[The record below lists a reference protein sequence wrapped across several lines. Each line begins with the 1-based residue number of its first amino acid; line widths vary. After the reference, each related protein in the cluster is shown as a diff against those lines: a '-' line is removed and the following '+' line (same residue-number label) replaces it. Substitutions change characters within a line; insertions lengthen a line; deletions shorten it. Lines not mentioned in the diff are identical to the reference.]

1 VAVPVTAELLPP
13 FSQLFSLQPIQI
25 TYNTTMLRI
34 EVQNQTQA
42 DAILYGLNSAIEAQA
57 EFLTSCHDDVLQKQA
72 EAFVWL
78 RDNFKKIESKYPA
91 DTLTIA

>member
-1 VAVPVTAELLPP
+1 
-13 FSQLFSLQPIQI
+13 
-25 TYNTTMLRI
+25 MLRI

-78 RDNFKKIESKYPA
+78 RDNSKKIKREYPTQEKTPA
-91 DTLTIA
+91 